1 MARSSETFG
10 KKEKEKKKQQKKKEK
25 EARKLARKE
34 AQENGDTG
42 LDSMMAYVDEN
53 GVISDTPPDPTKK
66 RKEIK
71 AENIQ
76 LGYKKEDVDE
86 ADLIHEGKVT
96 FFNNDKGYGFIK
108 DVNSQDSYFVHINN
122 CKDPIDEGD
131 KVSYELEPGQKG
143 MAAVKV
149 KKITAYGLNDVVEV
163 IDEITEDAKE
173 GEETTEGKTDEKE
186 KSGEEE

>member
-34 AQENGDTG
+34 AAENGGGNG

-53 GVISDTPPDPTKK
+53 GIITDTPPDPTKK

-86 ADLIHEGKVT
+86 KDLIHEGKVT

-108 DVNSQDSYFVHINN
+108 DKDSQDSYFVHINN

-149 KKITAYGLNDVVEV
+149 KKITAYGLNDVIE
-163 IDEITEDAKE
+163 EITEDKE
-173 GEETTEGKTDEKE
+173 ASED

>member
-10 KKEKEKKKQQKKKEK
+10 KKEKEKKKAQKRKEK
-25 EARKLARKE
+25 EAKKLARKE
-34 AQENGDTG
+34 EKENGGGGG

-76 LGYKKEDVDE
+76 LGYKKEDMPEVDP
-86 ADLIHEGKVT
+86 IHEGKVS
-96 FFNNDKGYGFIK
+96 FFNDDKGYGFIK
-108 DVNSQDSYFVHINN
+108 DKDSQDSYFVHINN
-122 CKDPIDEGD
+122 AREPIAEGD
-131 KVSYELEPGQKG
+131 KVQFELEPGQKG

-149 KKITAYGLNDVVEV
+149 KKIAAYTPAYVPPA
-163 IDEITEDAKE
+163 ED
-173 GEETTEGKTDEKE
+173 
-186 KSGEEE
+186 EEE

>member
-34 AQENGDTG
+34 NESGGG
-42 LDSMMAYVDEN
+42 LDDMMAYVDEN
-53 GVISDTPPDPTKK
+53 GVITDTPPDPTKK

-76 LGYKKEDVDE
+76 LGYKKEEQEAVDPN
-86 ADLIHEGKVT
+86 HEGKVT
-96 FFNNDKGYGFIK
+96 FFNGEKGYGFIK
-108 DVNSQDSYFVHINN
+108 DKDSQDSYFVHINN
-122 CKDPIDEGD
+122 CSAPITEGD
-131 KVSYELEPGQKG
+131 KVRFELEMGQKG

-149 KKITAYGLNDVVEV
+149 KKIDAYSVYVEPV
-163 IDEITEDAKE
+163 AEEVPLSDDEDKVSN
-173 GEETTEGKTDEKE
+173 GDEKG
-186 KSGEEE
+186 KDEEE